1 MNGSCESMLTHSQ
14 RPFNP
19 FFVLSL
25 LMTSGKISS
34 PPQSQK
40 ANNSGNISLAPSLR
54 MAHRPGLRKA
64 PKLWT
69 VWSSKYELCVQSPHQ
84 AALAGYKGRVL
95 APKLHNTWIWADTG
109 WGLCNRG
116 KARGGAMWTSEI
128 VLSLKKDFQCLSYNF
143 ESTQL
148 KITFNKASLAR
159 ILRPL
164 LPTLVL
170 FNVTS
175 LQQKNPGGWW
185 TPEDSNVVILS

>member
-1 MNGSCESMLTHSQ
+1 MQKICINLVLPQLFQSFVSAAMSQTHNINVNVDEWELWVHVNALSTSIQ
-14 RPFNP
+14 PF
-19 FFVLSL
+19 LCSL

-40 ANNSGNISLAPSLR
+40 ANNSGTISLAPSLR

-109 WGLCNRG
+109 W
-116 KARGGAMWTSEI
+116 AR
-128 VLSLKKDFQCLSYNF
+128 
-143 ESTQL
+143 
-148 KITFNKASLAR
+148 
-159 ILRPL
+159 
-164 LPTLVL
+164 
-170 FNVTS
+170 
-175 LQQKNPGGWW
+175 
-185 TPEDSNVVILS
+185 VVQ